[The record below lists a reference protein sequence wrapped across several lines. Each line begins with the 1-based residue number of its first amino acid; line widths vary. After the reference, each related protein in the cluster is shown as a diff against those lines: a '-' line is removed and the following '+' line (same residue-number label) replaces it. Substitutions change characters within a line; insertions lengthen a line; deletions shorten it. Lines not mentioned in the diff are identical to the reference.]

1 MRKISIRGGEFRKVT
16 PDGEAVLDQDTVD
29 VIIVDAASIARM
41 YYSGVYEESAAS
53 APVCWSSTTRQPNPD
68 VTDRQ
73 APRCFDCTQNIKGSG
88 QGNSRACK
96 FLQRLAVVFEDDL
109 QNIYQLQ
116 LPATA
121 LFGDAKRGWMSMQ
134 NYAKHLS
141 KHDTSATMVVTRIIF
156 EESYI
161 PRLRFRPIRVLK
173 DAEIE
178 KVGRLQ
184 KKPEVLEAIALKMR
198 PITRFIPFIEHDG
211 FDYTNPKTYIDI

>member
-1 MRKISIRGGEFRKVT
+1 MRRISTRGGEFRKVT
-16 PDGEAVLDQDTVD
+16 PSGEAVLDSNTID
-29 VIIVDAASIARM
+29 VIIVDANAIARM
-41 YYSGVYEESAAS
+41 YYEGAYSESS
-53 APVCWSSTTRQPNPD
+53 TNAPVCWSSTTRQPNPD

-73 APRCFDCTQNIKGSG
+73 APRCLDCTQNIKGSG

-121 LFGDAKRGWMSMQ
+121 LFGDANRGWMSMQ
-134 NYAKHLS
+134 NYAKHLA

-161 PRLRFRPIRVLK
+161 PRLRFRPMRVLK

-184 KKPEVLEAIALKMR
+184 KKPEVLEAIALNVR
-198 PITRFIPFIEHDG
+198 PITRLIPFIEQDG
-211 FDYTNPKTYIDI
+211 FDFTNPKTYVDI

>member
-1 MRKISIRGGEFRKVT
+1 MRKISTRGGEFRKVT
-16 PDGEAVLDQDTVD
+16 PNGEAVLDSDTID
-29 VIIVDAASIARM
+29 VIIVDANAIARM
-41 YYSGVYEESAAS
+41 YYEEIYSES
-53 APVCWSSTTRQPNPD
+53 STNAPVCWSSNTRQPDPD

-73 APRCFDCTQNIKGSG
+73 APRCLDCTQNIKGSG

-121 LFGDAKRGWMSMQ
+121 LFGDANRGWMSMQ
-134 NYAKHLS
+134 NYAKHLA

-161 PRLRFRPIRVLK
+161 PRLRFRPMRVLK
-173 DAEIE
+173 DAEIKE
-178 KVGRLQ
+178 VGELQ
-184 KKPEVLEAIALKMR
+184 NKPEVYEAIAMNVR
-198 PITRFIPFIEHDG
+198 PMTRHIPFTETDG
-211 FDYTNPKTYIDI
+211 FVFSEPKPA